1 MSDVHVLPAALAAPA
16 DPADLEAVHR
26 VIEAIARK
34 ELRIDH
40 PFPRDLDLAAQ
51 LDSIQRLALVVAIE
65 DQLRICFEP
74 EDEEQAV
81 TLDDVVRIVSR
92 HLVAQAECGA

>member
-1 MSDVHVLPAALAAPA
+1 MSLRLVPEPPV
-16 DPADLEAVHR
+16 DPADLDAIHR
-26 VIEAIARK
+26 AIEAIAQR
-34 ELRIDH
+34 ELRLDR

-74 EDEEQAV
+74 EDDEQAV

-92 HLVAQAECGA
+92 RLAEKAEAGA